1 MLRIQSTD
9 TGLSFNTPAV
19 AVSLCDVLKFYLL
32 IFGCTESL
40 LLRAGFLLLGLRG
53 LLFTVVR
60 GLLIAVASLVLEYRL
75 EARKLQ

>member
-1 MLRIQSTD
+1 M
-9 TGLSFNTPAV
+9 
-19 AVSLCDVLKFYLL
+19 
-32 IFGCTESL
+32 
-40 LLRAGFLLLGLRG
+40 LGLRG